1 MRVLIIEDDEKL
13 AELLA
18 RALKREG
25 ITADLAHDG
34 ATGLEMALSGAYDV
48 AIVDWMLPERDGRSI
63 CLAIRRARVRLPILM
78 LTARGQVE
86 DRVAGLDSGADDYLV
101 KPFAMEEV
109 LARLRALARR
119 FNPELDALRC
129 GDLYMNLS
137 EHTLWRGQVRID
149 LTPTEWALMEY
160 LMRNCNQ
167 VLTREQILTR
177 LRGLEGDVQ
186 PKLVDIYISYLRRK
200 LRENTHGPD
209 PIETVRGFGYRLKS
223 T

>member
-1 MRVLIIEDDEKL
+1 VLIIEDDEKL

-48 AIVDWMLPERDGRSI
+48 AIVDWMLPERDGRSV

-101 KPFAMEEV
+101 KPFAMEEL
-109 LARLRALARR
+109 LARLRALTRR

-177 LRGLEGDVQ
+177 LRGLEVDVQ

-200 LRENTHGPD
+200 LRESTHEPD